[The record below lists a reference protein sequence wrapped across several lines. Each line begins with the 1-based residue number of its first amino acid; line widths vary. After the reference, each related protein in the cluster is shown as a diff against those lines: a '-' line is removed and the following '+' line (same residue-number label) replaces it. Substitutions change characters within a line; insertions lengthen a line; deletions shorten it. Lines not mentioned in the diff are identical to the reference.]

1 MAWVTIEKVDL
12 SSLSSTCR
20 TTAVSDHTVGCGWE
34 IRVTKL
40 NWTPGKWE
48 TRLFFF
54 TPTIY
59 FIHFKKWTAPKALQV
74 FWIHSISLASLAWQS
89 RSFPAMCF
97 ERRYQESFL
106 SLKLGLVVW
115 NGSFERECNLS
126 LFLGGLPIC
135 GCFKDWIQCRFP
147 IVLLFWQSTRLERA
161 HYWTLGC
168 GSLTPANW
176 FLLNFKRSLKV
187 AASSNATVRRYL
199 WITAPG

>member
-1 MAWVTIEKVDL
+1 MASVTIEKVDL

-89 RSFPAMCF
+89 GSFPAMCF

-126 LFLGGLPIC
+126 FFGAAHLWVFQRRDPM
-135 GCFKDWIQCRFP
+135 QVSYHT
-147 IVLLFWQSTRLERA
+147 VLLTKYQARA
-161 HYWTLGC
+161 
-168 GSLTPANW
+168 SP
-176 FLLNFKRSLKV
+176 LLNFGMWV
-187 AASSNATVRRYL
+187 TY
-199 WITAPG
+199 PG

>member
-1 MAWVTIEKVDL
+1 MASVTIEKVDL

-34 IRVTKL
+34 IRMTKL

-54 TPTIY
+54 TPTIC

-97 ERRYQESFL
+97 ERRYQKSFL

-115 NGSFERECNLS
+115 NGTFERECNLS
-126 LFLGGLPIC
+126 FLGCPFSVR
-135 GCFKDWIQCRFP
+135 FKDCIQYRFP
-147 IVLLFWQSTRLERA
+147 IILLFRQSPRLTLA

-168 GSLTPANW
+168 GSLIPAI
-176 FLLNFKRSLKV
+176 FS
-187 AASSNATVRRYL
+187 YL
-199 WITAPG
+199 F